1 MFILWGRWLENWRI
15 VGYLA
20 EVARSRYEF
29 EAKESVTR
37 RRHGLNGRAARAEG
51 QRSFESR
58 RLAALN
64 KELYSHIYSCRKTL
78 RRLLT
83 FVQRTVCALSP
94 FSLCAS
100 FPILLSLFLSRYSPP
115 PFLPLHRTRRCIF
128 TSSLSFLPSFLS
140 AFSSKPS
147 LSLSLLFSSAFRSL
161 HHPRLFNLV
170 FPTPVRHFGTNLR
183 PSLENRFLDRI
194 PMVVWNYYVALRF
207 FSREKLPPLLPPLRQ
222 CRDKRWTTIFW
233 R

>member
-1 MFILWGRWLENWRI
+1 M
-15 VGYLA
+15 
-20 EVARSRYEF
+20 EVAYNSRYEF

-83 FVQRTVCALSP
+83 FVQRTVCALSLSLP
-94 FSLCAS
+94 LLSLCAS

-115 PFLPLHRTRRCIF
+115 PLPSPLPKTRRCIF
-128 TSSLSFLPSFLS
+128 TSSLSFLPSFQLS
-140 AFSSKPS
+140 LPRQTLLS
-147 LSLSLLFSSAFRSL
+147 LSHSLLFST
-161 HHPRLFNLV
+161 PVLFNLV
-170 FPTPVRHFGTNLR
+170 APHPRSPFWYQSPLTEFRGLFLD
-183 PSLENRFLDRI
+183 FLDRI
-194 PMVVWNYYVALRF
+194 PSDGLELHYARYH
-207 FSREKLPPLLPPLRQ
+207 
-222 CRDKRWTTIFW
+222 
-233 R
+233 

>member
-1 MFILWGRWLENWRI
+1 MENWRI

-115 PFLPLHRTRRCIF
+115 PLPSPPQNPTMYLHLF
-128 TSSLSFLPSFLS
+128 PFLPSFLP
-140 AFSSKPS
+140 FSFLFQTFPLSVPLVFERVSFPS
-147 LSLSLLFSSAFRSL
+147 SPPFIQSRVP
-161 HHPRLFNLV
+161 HPRSPFWHQ
-170 FPTPVRHFGTNLR
+170 PSTELR
-183 PSLENRFLDRI
+183 EP
-194 PMVVWNYYVALRF
+194 
-207 FSREKLPPLLPPLRQ
+207 FSRSNSNGGLELLR
-222 CRDKRWTTIFW
+222 CVTILFPGEAAPSPSSSSVET
-233 R
+233 RGGRRSSGVN

>member
-1 MFILWGRWLENWRI
+1 M
-15 VGYLA
+15 
-20 EVARSRYEF
+20 EVAYNSRYEF

-83 FVQRTVCALSP
+83 FVQRTVCALSLSLPSLALRLVPNPPFFIP
-94 FSLCAS
+94 FSLLPAS
-100 FPILLSLFLSRYSPP
+100 PSLPAPQDPTMYLHLFP
-115 PFLPLHRTRRCIF
+115 
-128 TSSLSFLPSFLS
+128 FLPSFLS
-140 AFSSKPS
+140 AFSSTPNSS
-147 LSLSLLFSSAFRSL
+147 LFLTLFCFRPPFYSISLL
-161 HHPRLFNLV
+161 
-170 FPTPVRHFGTNLR
+170 PTPVRHFGTNLLL
-183 PSLENRFLDRI
+183 PSLEDCFSI
-194 PMVVWNYYVALRF
+194 FSIEFQAAVWNYITLDVIKKNF
-207 FSREKLPPLLPPLRQ
+207 FCFPAEAAPFSLSLCSPVSRQEE
-222 CRDKRWTTIFW
+222 WTTIFW

>member
-1 MFILWGRWLENWRI
+1 M
-15 VGYLA
+15 
-20 EVARSRYEF
+20 EVAYNSRYEF

-83 FVQRTVCALSP
+83 FVQRTVCALSLSLP
-94 FSLCAS
+94 LLSLCAS

-115 PFLPLHRTRRCIF
+115 PLPSPLPKTRRCIF
-128 TSSLSFLPSFLS
+128 TSSLSFLPSFQLS
-140 AFSSKPS
+140 LPRQTLLS
-147 LSLSLLFSSAFRSL
+147 LSLSFVFD
-161 HHPRLFNLV
+161 PRFIQSRCS
-170 FPTPVRHFGTNLR
+170 PTPVRHFGTNLLL
-183 PSLENRFLDRI
+183 PSLEDCFSIFDSILI
-194 PMVVWNYYVALRF
+194 EFQAAVWNYITLDVIKKNF
-207 FSREKLPPLLPPLRQ
+207 FCFPAEAAPFSLSLCSPVSRQEE
-222 CRDKRWTTIFW
+222 WTTIFW

>member
-1 MFILWGRWLENWRI
+1 M
-15 VGYLA
+15 
-20 EVARSRYEF
+20 EVAYNSRYEF

-83 FVQRTVCALSP
+83 FVQRTVCALSLSLPSLALRLVPNPPFFIP
-94 FSLCAS
+94 FSLLPATL
-100 FPILLSLFLSRYSPP
+100 PSP
-115 PFLPLHRTRRCIF
+115 LPKTRRCIF
-128 TSSLSFLPSFLS
+128 TSSLSFLPSFQLS
-140 AFSSKPS
+140 LPRQTLLS
-147 LSLSLLFSSAFRSL
+147 LSLSFVFD
-161 HHPRLFNLV
+161 PRFIQSRCS
-170 FPTPVRHFGTNLR
+170 PTPVRHFGTNLLL
-183 PSLENRFLDRI
+183 PSLEDCFSIFDSILI
-194 PMVVWNYYVALRF
+194 EFQAAVWNYITLDVIKKNF
-207 FSREKLPPLLPPLRQ
+207 FCFPAEAAPFSLSLCSPVSRQEE
-222 CRDKRWTTIFW
+222 WTTIFW

>member
-1 MFILWGRWLENWRI
+1 MENWRI

-115 PFLPLHRTRRCIF
+115 PLPSPSFPSTEPDDV
-128 TSSLSFLPSFLS
+128 SSPLPFPSFLPSFQLS
-140 AFSSKPS
+140 LPNLPS
-147 LSLSLLFSSAFRSL
+147 LCPSCFRARFV
-161 HHPRLFNLV
+161 PFI
-170 FPTPVRHFGTNLR
+170 TPVYSISCSPPPFAILAPT
-183 PSLENRFLDRI
+183 FDR
-194 PMVVWNYYVALRF
+194 A
-207 FSREKLPPLLPPLRQ
+207 
-222 CRDKRWTTIFW
+222 
-233 R
+233 